1 MKIHHT
7 RCIDVFFEATMRR
20 PVRAAPAV
28 ALLLSTLLG
37 CDAILS
43 WTTERWNERFADASE
58 ATEPSAMPGDG
69 ESEIAESDLPERP
82 AGSIAHSA
90 EGVSRFAAILEDETM
105 TREERI
111 RAFENLDPAALQA
124 PAKPNVVGGSS
135 PAQSQVQHSEPRAPK
150 DWEIANARKRVP
162 IVVFST
168 SWCGVCKRAKAYFEQ
183 EGIAFVEH
191 DVDENQAARAEYLA
205 LNPKRTVPT
214 IKIGNEV
221 VIGFSEQAVQGAI
234 DAAARAR
241 LR

>member
-1 MKIHHT
+1 MSRSVK
-7 RCIDVFFEATMRR
+7 
-20 PVRAAPAV
+20 AAPAV
-28 ALLLSTLLG
+28 ALLLSSLLG
-37 CDAILS
+37 CDAILT
-43 WTTERWNERFADASE
+43 WTTERWNERFPDASE
-58 ATEPSAMPGDG
+58 AAEPSAVPEDG
-69 ESEIAESDLPERP
+69 ESEVAETELPERP
-82 AGSIAHSA
+82 ASSIARSA

-124 PAKPNVVGGSS
+124 PAKPNVVGSS
-135 PAQSQVQHSEPRAPK
+135 SAAQSQARNSEPRAPK

-162 IVVFST
+162 IVMFSAA
-168 SWCGVCKRAKAYFEQ
+168 WCGVCKRAKNYFEQ

-205 LNPKRTVPT
+205 LNPKKTVPT

-221 VIGFSEQAVQGAI
+221 VIGFSEQAVQAAI

>member
-1 MKIHHT
+1 MKIHEMS
-7 RCIDVFFEATMRR
+7 RIDVFFEAAMRR
-20 PVRAAPAV
+20 SVRAAPAV
-28 ALLLSTLLG
+28 ALLLSLSTG
-37 CDAILS
+37 CDAIVT
-43 WTTERWNERFADASE
+43 WTAERWKERFPD
-58 ATEPSAMPGDG
+58 ATEPSEPSLIPG
-69 ESEIAESDLPERP
+69 EEEPEIVEVELPERP
-82 AGSIAHSA
+82 ADSIARSA

-124 PAKPNVVGGSS
+124 PAKPNVITGDAPPHGQ
-135 PAQSQVQHSEPRAPK
+135 ARNSEPRAPK

-162 IVVFST
+162 IVMFST
-168 SWCGVCKRAKAYFEQ
+168 TWCGVCKRAKSYFER
-183 EGIAFVEH
+183 EGISFVEH
-191 DVDENQAARAEYLA
+191 DVDQNQAARAEYLA

-241 LR
+241 MR

>member
-7 RCIDVFFEATMRR
+7 RRNDVFFEGAMRR
-20 PVRAAPAV
+20 SVRAGPAV
-28 ALLLSTLLG
+28 ALLLSSLAG
-37 CDAILS
+37 CDAILT
-43 WTTERWNERFADASE
+43 WTTERWNERFSDASE
-58 ATEPSAMPGDG
+58 ATEPSLTPEDG
-69 ESEIAESDLPERP
+69 EPELVEAELPERP
-82 AGSIAHSA
+82 TDSIAHSA

-124 PAKPNVVGGSS
+124 PAKPNVVGGSI
-135 PAQSQVQHSEPRAPK
+135 PAESQVRNGEPRAPK

-162 IVVFST
+162 IVMFST
-168 SWCGVCKRAKAYFEQ
+168 TWCGVCKRAKAYFER

-191 DVDENQAARAEYLA
+191 DVDRNQAARAEYLA
-205 LNPKRTVPT
+205 LNPKKTVPT